1 MPRHSGQTQRLI
13 RRLAW
18 ADIDNHWLKKIA
30 QEAREED
37 INGLGLVEKVSR
49 PGDPTSALFSRTDRA
64 QAALVARQKMTLA
77 GLALISIVL
86 DEYGSGWRI
95 NLNYQDGDTVSAGA
109 VIAKIEG
116 PIQNLLMAERIVLN
130 FLQKLTGV
138 ATLTKVYSTAV
149 GYSSTKIL
157 DTRKTTPGFRVLEKY
172 AVGQGGGYN
181 HRLGLYDRVMIKDN
195 HLAAGGA
202 TKAERLTECVVRA
215 REARHDLLVEVEVD
229 AIEQIEPVLEAGAD
243 IILLDNFSLP
253 QLAEALPQ
261 VRGRAW
267 TEVSGGVT
275 LNTLPK
281 IAALAPDFI
290 SVGALTHSAVWADI
304 GLDWL

>member
-13 RRLAW
+13 RRLTW
-18 ADIDNHWLKKIA
+18 AEIDKLWLKKLA
-30 QEAREED
+30 QESREED
-37 INGLGLVEKVSR
+37 INGLGLVEKVAR
-49 PGDPTSALFSRTDRA
+49 PGDPTSALFSQTDRA
-64 QAALVARQKMTLA
+64 QAALVARQDMTLA
-77 GLALISIVL
+77 GLGLIPIIL

-95 NLNYQDGDTVSAGA
+95 NLNYQDGDSVSAGA

-116 PIQNLLMAERIVLN
+116 PIQNLLMAERVVLN

-138 ATLTKVYSTAV
+138 ATLTKIYATAA
-149 GYSSTKIL
+149 GSSPTKIL

-195 HLAAGGA
+195 HLAAGET
-202 TKAERLTECVVRA
+202 TKAERLKHFVVKA
-215 REARHDLLVEVEVD
+215 REARPDLLVEVEVD
-229 AIEQIEPVLEAGAD
+229 AIEQIEPVLAAGAD

-253 QLAEALPQ
+253 QLAEALPS
-261 VRGRAW
+261 VRARAW
-267 TEVSGGVT
+267 TEVSGGVN
-275 LNTLPK
+275 LNTLPR

-304 GLDWL
+304 GLDWI